1 MSLPWLN
8 KVLLLL
14 LTYFGGSVVE
24 FWPATRETG
33 VRFPANARTMFL
45 KKYYCDGM
53 LMQLSMCWTVFTQY
67 SSHVVYW
74 LGSGALTAM
83 ARVRF
88 PAWKFFSNEIFQRT
102 DWTILPKALK
112 PTFQISG
119 VDKLISPPHHYH
131 DYYPVFL
138 FQFDA
143 CLVYGQRHNTSKVT
157 YTAIT
162 FFRKFFGT
170 INPDSDGLSLETDFT
185 NVKGRS
191 KKVNLKLIEIKCEV
205 LRITHKHNKGIYP

>member
-1 MSLPWLN
+1 
-8 KVLLLL
+8 
-14 LTYFGGSVVE
+14 
-24 FWPATRETG
+24 
-33 VRFPANARTMFL
+33 
-45 KKYYCDGM
+45 M
-53 LMQLSMCWTVFTQY
+53 LMQLQMCWTVFPQY
-67 SSHVVYW
+67 SSHVVQW

-88 PAWKFFSNEIFQRT
+88 PAWEFFSNEIFQRT
-102 DWTILPKALK
+102 VCAILPKALE
-112 PTFQISG
+112 PIFQISG

-138 FQFDA
+138 FEFDD

-162 FFRKFFGT
+162 FFRKFFGK
-170 INPDSDGLSLETDFT
+170 IYPDSDALSLKTDFT
-185 NVKGRS
+185 NVEERS
-191 KKVNLKLIEIKCEV
+191 KNVNLKLIENKWEV